1 MFGELLYHTDV
12 ANEDHKKQEDLC
24 PGGQWSRMHPLSTH
38 TNVWNAGSRGGQS
51 GPFQGAVVSPWDRT
65 TASVPGILFKYP
77 LFLGKKQKEF
87 LVSVLYSDSRVSN
100 PVPLAGRQGPE
111 REGVSPGAHAA
122 LRGALPSQR
131 GHELLL
137 TRGSSSFSVGGALLD
152 RGGEW
157 GRSRGT
163 DIF

>member
-1 MFGELLYHTDV
+1 MKTIKSRKICAPVGSGPKCTRYPHTRMYGTQGAEAV
-12 ANEDHKKQEDLC
+12 SRVLSRVPLC
-24 PGGQWSRMHPLSTH
+24 PPG
-38 TNVWNAGSRGGQS
+38 
-51 GPFQGAVVSPWDRT
+51 
-65 TASVPGILFKYP
+65 TARLLLCLEFYSKYP

-111 REGVSPGAHAA
+111 CEGVSPGAHAA

>member
-1 MFGELLYHTDV
+1 MPRWAVVPNAPVIHTHECTERREQRRSV
-12 ANEDHKKQEDLC
+12 
-24 PGGQWSRMHPLSTH
+24 
-38 TNVWNAGSRGGQS
+38 GSIEAL
-51 GPFQGAVVSPWDRT
+51 PFQGAVVSPWDRT

-111 REGVSPGAHAA
+111 REGGSPGAHAA

-137 TRGSSSFSVGGALLD
+137 TQGGSSFSVGGALLD